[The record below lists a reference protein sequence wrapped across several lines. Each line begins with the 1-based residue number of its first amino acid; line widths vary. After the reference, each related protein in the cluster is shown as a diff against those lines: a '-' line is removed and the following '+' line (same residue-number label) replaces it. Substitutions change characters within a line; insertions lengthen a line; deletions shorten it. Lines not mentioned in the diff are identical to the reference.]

1 MPFEGTIRL
10 ELDSAHRDDQGEAL
24 PQDPTMTA
32 FVLGLMLVPVVDQAV
47 KRLVLRRAGRGSL
60 SLGVLGH
67 VRLVQ
72 TQIWMMRAV
81 RWVTPRAMW
90 VIWVAAASASA
101 IICALVPAFGWSL
114 GLLLGGA
121 LSHALETS
129 LRGSI
134 CDYVC
139 LRFWPAFNIADVA
152 LAVGA
157 LGLAIELVAA
167 MP

>member
-1 MPFEGTIRL
+1 
-10 ELDSAHRDDQGEAL
+10 
-24 PQDPTMTA
+24 MTS
-32 FVLGLMLVPVVDQAV
+32 FVLGVILVPVVDHAV
-47 KRLVLRRAGRGSL
+47 KLFVLTRLGRGSL

-72 TQIWMMRAV
+72 TQIWMMRAL
-81 RWVTPRAMW
+81 RGVTPRAMW
-90 VIWVAAASASA
+90 AMWVAAAVASAS
-101 IICALVPAFGWSL
+101 ICALVPGFGWSI

-139 LRFWPAFNIADVA
+139 LRFWPAFNMADVA
-152 LAVGA
+152 LTVGA
-157 LGLAIELVAA
+157 LGLAIEIVAT
-167 MP
+167 MS